1 MSGALSLNRPSLG
14 RIDVNRVVL
23 AIGAAALAG
32 LALASATP
40 AHATWRMPALVLTG
54 AAIGAV
60 LLRTTFGFAG
70 AFRALIEMRDASGFR
85 AHAVMLGLATALM
98 MPLLAMG
105 SLWGQPMAGGS
116 TAVGVGFAVGALL
129 FGAGMQVGGGCASG
143 TLFSLGGG
151 NARLIGTL
159 LGFVAGSALGAA
171 HMGFW
176 WSLPALPAVTAQGLV
191 GYGPAVALQLLALA
205 GLWWAAR
212 RFSPARK
219 APWRLACAP
228 GCARFRCSSGAAS
241 PWRCSTPPCWCCPAS
256 PGARPRPSRCGGPR
270 PQWRWAGTPMAGPI
284 GSARASTVSSTAR
297 CCWTRPR

>member
-1 MSGALSLNRPSLG
+1 MW
-14 RIDVNRVVL
+14 
-23 AIGAAALAG
+23 AA
-32 LALASATP
+32 STQ
-40 AHATWRMPALVLTG
+40 AHATWQMPALVLAG

-85 AHAVMLGLATALM
+85 AHAVMLAVATALM
-98 MPLLAMG
+98 MPLLALG

-159 LGFVAGSALGAA
+159 LGFVVGSALGAA

-176 WSLPALPAVTAQGLV
+176 WSLPALPAVTAQELV
-191 GYGPAVALQLLALA
+191 GYGPAIALQLAALSA
-205 GLWWAAR
+205 MWWVAR
-212 RFSPARK
+212 RYIPVRPAQ
-219 APWRLACAP
+219 P
-228 GCARFRCSSGAAS
+228 GQQRHA
-241 PWRCSTPPCWCCPAS
+241 
-256 PGARPRPSRCGGPR
+256 GG
-270 PQWRWAGTPMAGPI
+270 
-284 GSARASTVSSTAR
+284 
-297 CCWTRPR
+297 